1 MSIPYSFA
9 EWRSSLG
16 RDFWADDPEL
26 AAILSHHGLSDE
38 AGRERVA
45 RYGVYSARAMTDG
58 VDANDRPGALPQVI
72 GFDPWGMPDP
82 MGVSVHPA
90 TKRLLA
96 ASLRAGAATEPDV
109 LVRYGMAYLGAQ
121 VGEAGVSCPLAC
133 TDGFVRAVDELECAE
148 EVKAAAAHIRMQAPG
163 GPVHAAQFVT
173 EAQGG
178 SDAATNLVQATPVG
192 DGSWRLSGNKFFCS
206 NLPAQYWAVT
216 ARPVDGP
223 AGPRGVALF
232 MVPRALPSG
241 EANGF
246 RVERLKDKLGTRALP
261 TAEITL
267 DGAIGWP
274 IGPLQAGLKNMV
286 RIVLTTSR
294 FWTGLAGI
302 GLIRGAERVATTY
315 AEFRHAFGGPIAR
328 FPLVAEAL
336 DTLRK
341 DRVHMLAAAFD
352 VLSSWQATAAAE
364 TAGVPPDRNLAIRS
378 RVLVQLFKTWATR
391 RSTQRVHDAII
402 VLGGNGIEERFS
414 PLPRLLRDA
423 VILETWEG
431 PHGLLLSRGLSD
443 LQRFG
448 ARDEPHEM
456 AALLLPAGAAGE
468 EVQRI
473 GDDLAAV
480 LRTTDER
487 AQMLR
492 FRDFTDDLLDLIGE
506 IAWREVKAGSR
517 VDPVR

>member
-1 MSIPYSFA
+1 MTIAYSFDS
-9 EWRSSLG
+9 WRESLG
-16 RDFWADDPEL
+16 RDFFADDEAL
-26 AAILSHHGLSDE
+26 HAILAHHGLTGG
-38 AGRERVA
+38 AARARVE
-45 RYGVYSARAMTDG
+45 RYGVYAARSMSDG
-58 VDANDRPGALPQVI
+58 ADANDRPHELPQVI
-72 GFDPWGMPDP
+72 GYDPWARPDP
-82 MGVSVHPA
+82 RGVEVHPA

-109 LVRYGMAYLGAQ
+109 VVRYAMTYLGAQ

-133 TDGFVRAVDELECAE
+133 TDGFVRAVDELDCAE
-148 EVKAAAAHIRMQAPG
+148 PVKAAAAHIRMQSPG

-178 SDAATNLVQATPVG
+178 SDAATNVVHAEPVG
-192 DGSWRLSGNKFFCS
+192 DGSYRLSGNKFFCS

-216 ARPVDGP
+216 ARPADGP

-232 MVPRALPSG
+232 MVPREIDGA
-241 EANGF
+241 ANGF

-274 IGPLQAGLKNMV
+274 IGPLQAGLSNMV

-302 GLIRGAERVATTY
+302 GFIRAAERIATTY
-315 AEFRHAFGGPIAR
+315 ADFRHAFGGPIAR
-328 FPLVAEAL
+328 FPLVAASL
-336 DTLRK
+336 DRLRR

-352 VLSSWQATAAAE
+352 ILAAWESASHPDVDRDTAARA
-364 TAGVPPDRNLAIRS
+364 RILIM
-378 RVLVQLFKTWATR
+378 LFKTWATR
-391 RSTQRVHDAII
+391 RATQRVHDAIM

-431 PHGLLLSRGLSD
+431 PHGLLLARGLHD

-448 ARDEPHEM
+448 AQDDPEAM
-456 AALLLPAGAAGE
+456 ARVLLPASADSGSVSRIGAALGS
-468 EVQRI
+468 
-473 GDDLAAV
+473 V
-480 LRTTDER
+480 LRTTDEHAR
-487 AQMLR
+487 MLA
-492 FRDFTDDLLDLIGE
+492 FQEFTDDLLDSIGS
-506 IAWREVKAGSR
+506 IAWADVSGGSSAPR
-517 VDPVR
+517 VG

>member
-1 MSIPYSFA
+1 MSIPYSFS
-9 EWRSSLG
+9 EWRESLG

-26 AAILSHHGLSDE
+26 GAILSHHGLTE
-38 AGRERVA
+38 GVARERVA
-45 RYGVYSARAMTDG
+45 RYGVYAARAMSEG
-58 VDANDRPGALPQVI
+58 ADANDRPRELPEVI
-72 GFDPWGMPDP
+72 GYDPWGEPDP

-96 ASLRAGAATEPDV
+96 ASLRAGVATEPEA
-109 LVRYGMAYLGAQ
+109 LARYGMAYLGAQ

-133 TDGFVRAVDELECAE
+133 TDGFVRAVDELECGEA
-148 EVKAAAAHIRMQAPG
+148 VKEAAAHIRLQSPG
-163 GPVHAAQFVT
+163 APVHAAQFVT

-192 DGSWRLSGNKFFCS
+192 DGSWRLTGNKFFCS

-216 ARPVDGP
+216 ARPDGGP

-267 DGAIGWP
+267 DGAIGYP

-294 FWTGLAGI
+294 FWTGLAGV

-315 AEFRHAFGGPIAR
+315 ADFRQAFGGPISR
-328 FPLVAEAL
+328 FPLVAETL
-336 DTLRK
+336 DNLRT

-364 TAGVPPDRNLAIRS
+364 QAGLAPDRDVAIRA
-378 RVLVQLFKTWATR
+378 RILVQLFKTWATR
-391 RSTQRVHDAII
+391 RSTKRVHEAII

-431 PHGLLLSRGLSD
+431 PHGLLLARGLSD

-448 ARDEPHEM
+448 AIDDPEAM
-456 AALLLPAGAAGE
+456 AALLLPEGRTGE
-468 EVQRI
+468 DVKRI
-473 GDDLAAV
+473 GDDLADI

-492 FRDFTDDLLDLIGE
+492 FRDFNDDLFDLIGE
-506 IAWREVKAGSR
+506 IAWRQASAGSSAPSLR
-517 VDPVR
+517 

>member
-1 MSIPYSFA
+1 MSVPYSFA
-9 EWRSSLG
+9 EWREALG

-26 AAILSHHGLSDE
+26 GEILAHHGLTE
-38 AGRERVA
+38 GAARERVA
-45 RYGVYSARAMTDG
+45 RYGVYAARSMSDG
-58 VDANDRPGALPQVI
+58 VDANDRPTELPQVI
-72 GFDPWGMPDP
+72 GYDAWGKPDP
-82 MGVSVHPA
+82 RGVSVHPA
-90 TKRLLA
+90 TNRLLA
-96 ASLRAGAATEPDV
+96 ASLRAGVATEPDV
-109 LVRYGMAYLGAQ
+109 VVRYGMAYLGAQ

-148 EVKAAAAHIRMQAPG
+148 PVKAAAAHIRLQAPG

-178 SDAATNLVQATPVG
+178 SDAATNLVEATPVG

-216 ARPVDGP
+216 ARPAGGP
-223 AGPRGVALF
+223 AGARGVALF
-232 MVPRALPSG
+232 LVPRMLPSG

-267 DGAIGWP
+267 DDAVGWP

-286 RIVLTTSR
+286 RIILTTSR
-294 FWTGLAGI
+294 FWTGLAGV
-302 GLIRGAERVATTY
+302 GMIRGAERIATAY

-328 FPLVAEAL
+328 FPLVAETL
-336 DTLRK
+336 DELRH

-352 VLSSWQATAAAE
+352 VLSCWSVTAAAE
-364 TAGVPPDRNLAIRS
+364 QAGEAPNRDQAIRA
-378 RVLVQLFKTWATR
+378 RILVMLFKTWATR
-391 RSTQRVHDAII
+391 RATKRVHDAII

-431 PHGLLLSRGLSD
+431 PHGLLLARGLAD

-448 ARDEPHEM
+448 ANDDPRAM
-456 AALLLPAGAAGE
+456 AALLLPQGATVE
-468 EVQRI
+468 EI
-473 GDDLAAV
+473 DGMGDALHSV

-487 AQMLR
+487 SQMLR
-492 FRDFTDDLLDLIGE
+492 FRDFTDDLLDLSGQ
-506 IAWREVKAGSR
+506 IAWRAVKSGSQGPDLR
-517 VDPVR
+517 